1 MKAPAGETNSVYA
14 LKLFYL
20 CTAKSITDVELPAP
34 RKAGG
39 IGDKQATGTM
49 VYLTR
54 KERFNAAH
62 KLWVADWPEE
72 RNREVFGK
80 CSNRNWH
87 GHNYD
92 LYVTVKGRP
101 DPVTGFI
108 MDVKELSTL
117 IKTHIVD
124 KVDHSN
130 LNLDVDF
137 IPEGMQP
144 TTENLVILFWKQL
157 QPHIQGCELH
167 RIRLY
172 ETENIYA
179 DYYGEE

>member
-1 MKAPAGETNSVYA
+1 
-14 LKLFYL
+14 
-20 CTAKSITDVELPAP
+20 
-34 RKAGG
+34 
-39 IGDKQATGTM
+39 M

-54 KERFNAAH
+54 RERFNAAH
-62 KLWVADWPEE
+62 KLWVSEWSDEE
-72 RNREVFGK
+72 NLQAFGK
-80 CSNRNWH
+80 CANKNWH

-92 LYVTVKGRP
+92 LFVTVKGTP

-108 MDVKELSTL
+108 IDVKKLSRV
-117 IKTHIVD
+117 IRQAIID

-144 TTENLVILFWKQL
+144 TTENLAILFWRQL
-157 QPHIQGCELH
+157 EPLLEQGQLH
-167 RIRLY
+167 RIKLC

-179 DYYGEE
+179 EYFGD